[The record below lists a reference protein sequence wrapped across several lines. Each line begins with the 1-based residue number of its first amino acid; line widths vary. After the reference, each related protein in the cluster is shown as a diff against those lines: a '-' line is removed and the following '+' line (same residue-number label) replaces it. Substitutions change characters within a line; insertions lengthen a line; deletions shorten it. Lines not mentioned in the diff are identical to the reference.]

1 MKKIIAAFDGLDF
14 SDSTLNYTLF
24 MAKYCNAHIVGIFLD
39 DVNYHSYSLREV
51 IAEGGGIT
59 DNRIKE
65 LNTSDTVVRDNAV
78 VLFEDA
84 CQQAG
89 LNYSVHRDRNVAV
102 QELLHESIYADLLIV
117 DSKETFTRF
126 EEQRPTQ
133 FIRELLTD
141 VQCPVL
147 LVPQKFQPIE
157 KVLML
162 YDGEP
167 SSVFA
172 AKTFS
177 YLFPALK
184 HLPTSVLVVKTE
196 KQTLHL
202 PDNRLMKEFLK
213 RHFPKAEIDVLK
225 GEVEETILTTLKQQN
240 EEVLVVLGAYRRSR
254 VSRWFKQSMAD
265 VLMINVKFPL
275 FIAHN

>member
-14 SDSTLNYTLF
+14 SNSTLNYTLF

-147 LVPQKFQPIE
+147 LVPQKYQPVE
-157 KVLML
+157 KILML

-184 HLPTSVLVVKTE
+184 HLSTSVLVVKTE

-225 GEVEETILTTLKQQN
+225 GEVEETILTTLQQQN